1 MLVRDV
7 MTMGPVTV
15 SRETTVKEALTILA
29 DRGIS
34 ALPVV
39 GGSGRLHG
47 IVSEADLIAE
57 TVPRDPRAHER
68 PIVVEPLHPAH
79 LVDEVCTRSVVTVRP
94 DDDVATAVDLMAST
108 GAKSLPVV
116 DDARRLVGIVSRS
129 DVVAALARSDA
140 VVASDVAVL
149 LDSCG
154 HGDWVVEVDDGSVR
168 ITGPSG
174 PAEHSLAHAVAHT
187 VAGVVDVRIEDGGAP

>member
-7 MTMGPVTV
+7 MTAGPATAG
-15 SRETTVKEALTILA
+15 RGTTVKQALTILA

-39 GGSGRLHG
+39 DDSGRLHG

-57 TVPRDPRAHER
+57 TVPRDPRAQER
-68 PIVVEPLHPAH
+68 PIVIEPLHPAH
-79 LVDEVCTRSVVTVRP
+79 LVDEICTRSVVTVRP

-116 DDARRLVGIVSRS
+116 DDDRCLVGIVSRS
-129 DVVAALARSDA
+129 DVVAALARSDDA
-140 VVASDVAVL
+140 VAADVAAL

-154 HGDWVVEVDDGSVR
+154 QGDWTVAVVDGSVR

-174 PAEHSLAHAVAHT
+174 AAERSLAHTVAHT
-187 VAGVVDVRIEDGGAP
+187 VAGVVDVHVRADERG